1 LDHIARLT
9 RDGLAAAVSR
19 LGVDDPR
26 LAAIVARH
34 GPPPLWARPTGYRTL
49 ARVILEQQVSLKSAA
64 SLFARLDRE
73 VRGGIEAGNV
83 ERAGVRKLR
92 ALGVTRQ
99 KSDYLVSLARSVRD
113 GTLDLAAIGRLGDE
127 EAREALVA
135 VRGIG
140 PWTAGVYL
148 LMCLRRP
155 DIWPA
160 GDLALHIALARLR
173 GRSTLPSSREAERY
187 AERWRPWRAVAARIL
202 WHGYLAER
210 DSRGDRR

>member
-1 LDHIARLT
+1 VTQLT
-9 RDGLAAAVSR
+9 AGDR
-19 LGVDDPR
+19 R

-34 GPPPLWARPTGYRTL
+34 GPPPLWARPTGFRTL

-73 VRGGIEAGNV
+73 VHGGIEVDVVA
-83 ERAGVRKLR
+83 RAGVRRMR

-99 KSDYLVSLARSVRD
+99 KADYLVTLARAVAGGD
-113 GTLDLAAIGRLGDE
+113 LDLDEISLLPDE
-127 EAREALVA
+127 EARDALLA

-140 PWTAGVYL
+140 PWTANVYL
-148 LMCLRRP
+148 LMSLRRP
-155 DIWPA
+155 DVWPP

-173 GRSTLPSSREAERY
+173 GRKSLPSSREAERY
-187 AERWRPWRAVAARIL
+187 AHRWRPWRAVAARIL

-210 DSRGDRR
+210 NGGG